1 MQDLDENNRMM
12 QREFTGGGCGVG
24 CGHTKLKPNLMDP

>member
-12 QREFTGGGCGVG
+12 QREFAVG